1 MGNGVFGLTRWAEFV
16 LRRRKTV
23 VFFWLAMVVVGMY
36 TAGKTSNRLSV
47 DFSLPGQPGYETS
60 KQIVDTYGNGGE
72 VAPSIVVVTVPETTT
87 VQAQATRI
95 DAVFAQIQQAVPTDR
110 LVDYASTANPVFIT
124 SDQRTTY
131 ALAYP
136 AMLKSFTQKLDTVAM
151 QPVLAQAEQTTGFDW
166 GVTGY
171 SQLSQGGGKSNG
183 PSILTETMIGGLGAL
198 AVLAFLFA
206 SFLALVPLVI
216 AAVSILSS
224 FSLILLG
231 TYVFNISFVV
241 QFLVALVG
249 LGVAVDYSL
258 LLVNRWREERAHGR
272 DNHDAIVTAMR
283 YAGHA
288 VLASAGTVAVSM
300 CSLLVIPVPLLRS
313 MGIGGMLIPLVSTA
327 VVMTLL
333 PAILG
338 GIGPRVDWPRIRN
351 ESRASRAWTAWTR
364 GVVRFRWPVAVG
376 TLGLLV
382 ALLVPIFG
390 IKIGTTQTDSLAH
403 SGPAYTQF
411 QTLTDGGVP
420 TGVVSPMEI
429 LVKGSD
435 VSDSVNR
442 VVSAVKTVPGVSAVL
457 APDNAAW
464 RKDGTAIVDVHP
476 DRYEIVDSAQAHI
489 AESVKSA
496 ISGIPGVVGV
506 AGTPAAVLDYI
517 NAVYKNFPY
526 TLAVIALVTFLLLV
540 RTFRSILLPI
550 KAVLLNILSV
560 GATFGATVLFWQ
572 DGHGS
577 KQIFGIAPTGAVEFW
592 LPVLIFAFLFGLS
605 MDYEVF
611 ILARMREEYDR
622 TGNTDFAVVEGLGRT
637 GRLVTGAATILF
649 LSFVA
654 LAASPGT
661 DIKVFA
667 TALGIGILLDAT
679 IVRALLVPALV
690 SLFGKW
696 NWYLPDW
703 VAKVLRIK
711 PVAVAGPRVTAQ
723 ATGPGPIAEIPAQL
737 RTPRFELEPETFFSV
752 KGPGVGRAAA
762 GGPAGSRPARSGRR
776 PDRLSSTRSGP
787 RAPGGVPGAPGP
799 RGRPVGPARRPRRA
813 PAPKPRCP
821 AGRPARSRRRSRAAR
836 CRGRTRSPG
845 RPGDRTRARW
855 PGRAP
860 PGRSARICRDRS
872 GAGAR
877 GCSGRPSVHR
887 VAIPPPTDCPDLDK
901 SVQSDPSAAHP
912 VPNTPA
918 AVECAGGDPD
928 GQVLPDSRG

>member
-1 MGNGVFGLTRWAEFV
+1 LAEFV

-23 VFFWLAMVVVGMY
+23 MVFWFAMVVVGMF
-36 TAGKTSNRLSV
+36 TAGQTSKRLSV
-47 DFSLPGQPGYETS
+47 DFSLPGQPGYETA
-60 KQIVDTYGNGGE
+60 KQIEAIYGNGGTMP
-72 VAPSIVVVTVPETTT
+72 PSIVVVTVPEGTT
-87 VQAQATRI
+87 VNAQQTKIDSVIAQVQAAAPDDRI
-95 DAVFAQIQQAVPTDR
+95 
-110 LVDYASTANPVFIT
+110 VDYSTTNDPIFLT
-124 SDQRTTY
+124 TDQRTTY

-136 AMLKSFTQKLDTVAM
+136 PPFKSFTQKLDTVAM

-183 PSILTETMIGGLGAL
+183 PSILTETIIGGLGAL

-216 AAVSILSS
+216 AAVSILST
-224 FSLILLG
+224 FSIVLLG

-241 QFLVALVG
+241 QFLIALVG

-272 DNHDAIVTAMR
+272 DNHEAVVVAMT

-333 PAILG
+333 PALLG

-351 ESRASRAWTAWTR
+351 ESRASRAWSAWAR
-364 GVVRFRWPVAVG
+364 GVIKFRWPVALG
-376 TLGLLV
+376 TLGLLA
-382 ALLVPIFG
+382 ALIVPIFG
-390 IKIGTTQTDSLAH
+390 IKIGETQTGALAH
-403 SGPAYTQF
+403 TGVAYTQF

-429 LVKGSD
+429 LVKGPD
-435 VSDSVNR
+435 VDSSVNQ
-442 VVSAVKTVPGVSAVL
+442 VVTAVRAVPGIASVD
-457 APDNAAW
+457 APDDPAW
-464 RKDGTAIVDVHP
+464 RKDGSAVVQVIPAVET
-476 DRYEIVDSAQAHI
+476 VDSTKAQI
-489 AESVKSA
+489 ANDVRKS
-496 ISGIPGVVGV
+496 IENIPGVVGV
-506 AGTPAAVLDYI
+506 SGTGPTVLDYI

-526 TLAVIALVTFLLLV
+526 SLAVIAIVTFLLLV

-550 KAVLLNILSV
+550 KAVLLNIISV
-560 GATFGATVLFWQ
+560 SATFGATVLFWQ

-577 KQIFGIAPTGAVEFW
+577 QQIFGVAPTGAVTFW

-622 TGNTDFAVVEGLGRT
+622 TGNTNAAVVEGLGRT

-649 LSFVA
+649 LSFLA

-690 SLFGKW
+690 ALFGKW
-696 NWYLPDW
+696 NWWLPGW

-711 PVAVAGPRVTAQ
+711 PVAISGARVPAQ
-723 ATGPGPIAEIPAQL
+723 ATGPGQIDDVPSQMA
-737 RTPRFELEPETFFSV
+737 RFEL
-752 KGPGVGRAAA
+752 
-762 GGPAGSRPARSGRR
+762 
-776 PDRLSSTRSGP
+776 
-787 RAPGGVPGAPGP
+787 
-799 RGRPVGPARRPRRA
+799 
-813 PAPKPRCP
+813 
-821 AGRPARSRRRSRAAR
+821 
-836 CRGRTRSPG
+836 
-845 RPGDRTRARW
+845 
-855 PGRAP
+855 
-860 PGRSARICRDRS
+860 
-872 GAGAR
+872 
-877 GCSGRPSVHR
+877 
-887 VAIPPPTDCPDLDK
+887 
-901 SVQSDPSAAHP
+901 
-912 VPNTPA
+912 
-918 AVECAGGDPD
+918 
-928 GQVLPDSRG
+928 